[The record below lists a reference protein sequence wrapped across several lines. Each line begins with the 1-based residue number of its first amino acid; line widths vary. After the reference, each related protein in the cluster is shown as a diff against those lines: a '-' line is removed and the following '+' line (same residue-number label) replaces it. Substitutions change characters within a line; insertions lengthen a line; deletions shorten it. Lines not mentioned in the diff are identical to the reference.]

1 MKPFVAPDVTRMTFE
16 QAVHA
21 CANAGMSRYH
31 AAEHLSM
38 SHAVFN
44 DMLQG
49 LGPVN
54 WPSRDNS
61 VRVIERIKARRGLS
75 TPALAAGADAA
86 REAFSRKRHR
96 TLRGVTAS
104 LEELI
109 ETFAP
114 PVSIRTIRDRLA
126 KGIEIEDAF
135 FATAYQRCVKKGV
148 KQKRLRYTYRGFTGT
163 LREIYQHFGC
173 PVSYPAFRFR
183 VQRGGWSVD
192 KALSTPLKGAAA

>member
-31 AAEHLSM
+31 AAEHLNLSHSAM
-38 SHAVFN
+38 SE
-44 DMLQG
+44 MLQD
-49 LGPVN
+49 LGTVN
-54 WPSRDNS
+54 WADRDNS

-75 TPALAAGADAA
+75 TPALVAGANTA
-86 REAFSRKRHR
+86 REAFARRRHR
-96 TLRGVTAS
+96 TLRGVTGS
-104 LEELI
+104 VEELI
-109 ETFAP
+109 EIFKP
-114 PVSIRTIRDRLA
+114 PVSVRTIRERLA
-126 KGIEIEDAF
+126 KGIDVEDAF

-148 KQKRLRYTYRGFTGT
+148 KQKRVQYTLRGFTGT